1 MAGRGGGSNG
11 LSCASRCWWIGSRC
25 QYTARRRAARR
36 QTAQKQQEPRSR
48 LPVWCE
54 IRAVSDGLRA
64 ALLLDLRP
72 GVAQRHGA
80 VEDRSV
86 LSRVGIDAE
95 VPLPLELVERAR
107 RGAAHARL

>member
-1 MAGRGGGSNG
+1 MDI
-11 LSCASRCWWIGSRC
+11 LSAIVCSKRFTIILEYALFFDGNS
-25 QYTARRRAARR
+25 
-36 QTAQKQQEPRSR
+36 AQKQQEPRSR